1 MNTPPLLL
9 GATLLFWGW
18 QAGHPLLAAV
28 MAVALELPRLVKAR
42 WEFTDEELNQLW
54 DFCVLLFFAV
64 AVYAFAANEGTAAVR
79 GFMQA
84 QSFGERSNAMN
95 KGALAAQV
103 FIQWLPFVFFPFVVA
118 QAYSQRPDVPASAF
132 SLWLR
137 RQRRREAQ
145 AGRTLP
151 PDRRL
156 NVAYPYLG
164 VCVFGACAVQ
174 AGSPWFYPALCCVLA
189 WTLWGQR
196 NPRFAAPVWA
206 GAVLLAAGLGFAG
219 GRGLQAL
226 QGLLENL
233 PAGWVARLTRRSAE
247 ARENRT
253 ALGEIGRIKLSGRI
267 VLRLLGNPGEVP
279 PPLLRE
285 SSYNVFHSPIWLGT
299 PSSFEPTAPETNGT
313 SWLLAPAGVANQA
326 VTIAG
331 YLKGGHGILALPGGT
346 ARIDDMPAAEL
357 HTNRLGAVLAR
368 EGPGLAIYS
377 ARYAADRTLDGP
389 PLPEDRTVP
398 GAETTALARVA
409 AELHLPAPTLNETV
423 NRVSSFFQNSFTY
436 RLWLPGLQRGA
447 TNETALA
454 RFLLR
459 DRAGHCE
466 FFATATTLLLRQLG
480 VPARYSVGYSVQE
493 RSGRNRYVIRE
504 RHAHSWC
511 VYYDEAARVWKDLDT
526 TPASWSATEGALAR
540 FWEPLTDAWSRVWF
554 EFQKLRWGQSGFRR

>member
-1 MNTPPLLL
+1 
-9 GATLLFWGW
+9 
-18 QAGHPLLAAV
+18 
-28 MAVALELPRLVKAR
+28 
-42 WEFTDEELNQLW
+42 
-54 DFCVLLFFAV
+54 
-64 AVYAFAANEGTAAVR
+64 
-79 GFMQA
+79 
-84 QSFGERSNAMN
+84 
-95 KGALAAQV
+95 
-103 FIQWLPFVFFPFVVA
+103 
-118 QAYSQRPDVPASAF
+118 
-132 SLWLR
+132 
-137 RQRRREAQ
+137 
-145 AGRTLP
+145 
-151 PDRRL
+151 
-156 NVAYPYLG
+156 
-164 VCVFGACAVQ
+164 
-174 AGSPWFYPALCCVLA
+174 VLA

-313 SWLLAPAGVANQA
+313 SWLLAPAAVANQA

-554 EFQKLRWGQSGFRR
+554 EFQKLRWGQSGFRRYALGVLVAALVAVAARFLMRKKWRQRTARPARGRGTAAALPGLDSEYYLVERALVARGLERRPGETLSAWLARVEPVDRALIETPRKLLRWHYQFRFDPAGLPAPSREQLRTEVAAWLAAASNERGGGP